1 MHIGNLL
8 ITSHLMHVT
17 YFKMSFIVKRQI
29 WINSVFVNSI
39 IFGDILTV
47 GEKLHN
53 ILQHQ

>member
-1 MHIGNLL
+1 
-8 ITSHLMHVT
+8 MHVT
-17 YFKMSFIVKRQI
+17 YFKMSFIVKKQI

-53 ILQHQ
+53 ILQHR